1 MQTTEVGQW
10 AALALTAEN
19 FVHLPRIA
27 SGFIGHKSPA
37 SDHVPMLVGVFA
49 RLSRHVVPI
58 PILPKHPNPGSG
70 NTFEL
75 HHPSTYI
82 ALNHLPGRASDAGK
96 DDSHLGGSIRVD
108 LHAAN
113 HSHLSERHIEVGVRH
128 SLEGFANICF
138 GYHSWSPHSSR
149 RKRS

>member
-1 MQTTEVGQW
+1 MQTTEVCQW

-58 PILPKHPNPGSG
+58 PLLPENPNPCS
-70 NTFEL
+70 
-75 HHPSTYI
+75 
-82 ALNHLPGRASDAGK
+82 
-96 DDSHLGGSIRVD
+96 
-108 LHAAN
+108 
-113 HSHLSERHIEVGVRH
+113 
-128 SLEGFANICF
+128 
-138 GYHSWSPHSSR
+138 
-149 RKRS
+149 